1 MRKSILSFL
10 LTVLVATAAQAYVA
24 VVNKADYNEVHIL
37 PAPKDVKIDGNLA
50 EWPTG
55 GELYLFPDE
64 SMAEKFSVKG
74 RMLYD
79 ADNLYIGG
87 VIRDPTPLMNRYT
100 SGSDYKESWNADSIQ
115 VRLIVDPTI
124 PKPYPTGDQRNN
136 AGPRLWA
143 RKLAHMTLWYS
154 TLEQKP
160 CFYASFGMT
169 YSDGRLN
176 PEGMQAAY
184 KMGDDGKSY
193 TFEYKIPW
201 SALTFDGSPHPQAGD
216 ATAAQWQIHWGD
228 DEGRAVSRG
237 MSDVRMKGSASLGYM
252 APGECGKAL
261 FEKTAEVQATVN
273 AAVSDT
279 VPAGHLPITVDV
291 PGEGPKKISI
301 GLWSAEGKLVRTL
314 CGALPVQAGKV
325 TVNWDGLDDF
335 FQPVPAGTYEA
346 RGLVHDGITTH
357 FIASVNNSGQPPYQT
372 SDGRGGWGGDYSP
385 PVSVCSDTQRVY
397 VLWPSGEASTT
408 HIATDFEGRKLWGAN
423 GNSALGNGMAWCLRG
438 DYLYQL
444 GVRGVLKMQAK
455 DGLHTAFSSG
465 KSSIPLP
472 LSWARRGIVA
482 DDTSIYVTQHGLYD
496 KGVTSNA
503 VLVMDRASGDL
514 RRTIPMAFGPF
525 GLALAPDGRLY
536 VAGRTETDGLVVKLD
551 PATGKTEP
559 FLKGLDEPYNLCVD
573 TDNNLYVSL
582 QSNCMQVA
590 KYSPQGKR
598 LMTYGK
604 KGGRPELGA
613 YDPAG
618 MLKPRGVSVDPAGRL
633 WVAEDDSFP
642 RRLSVWNT
650 DGTLWKEFFGAAR
663 YSAFVYG
670 DAERPWL
677 IEEAAFRWKVDL
689 TNGTVTPHSTVYR
702 KGPFPK
708 DRNNTGEEFGW
719 GQFIR
724 RDGRTYICA
733 KGNSGT
739 LRIMEEV
746 DGVYKLRLALRGVGG
761 IFIDQNGDGELQDAE
776 LSTNRVIKL
785 AKWAML
791 PGANLD
797 LYWPATNGFFRLPLK
812 AIQPNGSLVYADNPV
827 LTKCESWPV
836 KQPAMTVDEKG
847 NVFALSYDGR
857 DIQRGEPV
865 RGQNHYLGKWSPDG
879 KCLWK
884 YNNAWTY
891 FAWNSSVYKPG
902 QLLGYVSFCGRP
914 GKYVGITGYYGMY
927 YLLDSE
933 TGLFVDALCQDQR
946 SDYVMGPNIV
956 HTETFNGFLYQ
967 PRGFEDY
974 HFLGGDADGRIW
986 RLDGMKSLRPF
997 SQRLTLGEAEVLKAR
1012 DAALQ
1017 QRAATVASQIT
1028 PLDVFPVDTRKPL
1041 VLDGKANDWRPVTD
1055 GRPGARITADGSRGA
1070 AVYAQYDNT
1079 NLYLLYRVQD
1089 ANPFRNAVKNFQQLF
1104 KTGSSVEF
1112 SFQADPTADP
1122 KRKKPAKGD
1131 VRILFAFTH
1140 EGKPL
1145 ATLYRPVSD
1154 DKSHAAH
1161 FESPTGKDDF
1171 DEVRALT
1178 DIPLALGADKGGY
1191 AVELALPWK
1200 WLGVSPKKGD
1210 VYRGDFGVIYGD
1222 PGGMRN
1228 AIKYMWAD
1236 QSPEVSI
1243 NNDVPSEVRLHPA
1256 QWGQLRFE

>member
-1 MRKSILSFL
+1 MNKAFLSLMAAL
-10 LTVLVATAAQAYVA
+10 LTAEAAQAYVA
-24 VVNKADYNEVHIL
+24 IVNKDDYHEVHIL
-37 PAPKDVKIDGNLA
+37 PAPKDVNIDGDLA
-50 EWPTG
+50 EWPAA
-55 GELYLFPDE
+55 GELSLFPDE

-87 VIRDPTPLMNRYT
+87 VVRDPTPLVNRYT
-100 SGSDYKESWNADSIQ
+100 AASDYKNSWNADSIQ

-184 KMGDDGKSY
+184 KMGADGKSY

-228 DEGRAVSRG
+228 NEGLSVSRG
-237 MSDVRMKGSASLGYM
+237 MSDVRMKGSKSLGYM

-261 FEKTAEVQATVN
+261 FEKTADLQASVN
-273 AAVSDT
+273 AAVSET
-279 VPAGHLPITVDV
+279 VPTGHLPITVDV

-325 TVNWDGLDDF
+325 VVSWDGLDDF

-372 SDGRGGWGGDYSP
+372 SDGRGGWGGDYGP

-397 VLWPSGEASTT
+397 MLWPNGEASTT

-423 GNSALGNGMAWCLRG
+423 GNNAMGQGMALCLRG
-438 DYLYQL
+438 DTLYRL
-444 GVRGVLKMQAK
+444 GVRGVLKMQAR
-455 DGLHTAFSSG
+455 DGLHVAFSSG
-465 KSSIPLP
+465 QSTAALSN
-472 LSWARRGIVA
+472 SWARQGIAA
-482 DDTSIYVTQHGLYD
+482 DDHALYVTQHGLYN
-496 KGVTSNA
+496 KGATSNA
-503 VLVMDRASGDL
+503 ILVLDLASGAL
-514 RRTIPMAFGPF
+514 TRTIPLEFAPF
-525 GLALAPDGRLY
+525 GVAPAAEGKLY
-536 VAGRTETDGLVVKLD
+536 VAGRAGSNGVVAVLDVSAGL
-551 PATGKTEP
+551 TTP
-559 FLKGLDEPYNLCVD
+559 FLGGLDEPFNLCVD
-573 TDNNLYVSL
+573 AAGNLYVSL
-582 QSNCMQVA
+582 QGKAMQVA

-598 LMTYGK
+598 LMTYGR

-663 YSAFVYG
+663 YSPYVYG
-670 DAERPWL
+670 DPERPWL
-677 IEEAAFRWKVDL
+677 IEEGGFRWKVDL
-689 TNGTVTPHSTVYR
+689 QTGAVAPHSTVFR
-702 KGPFPK
+702 KGTIQK
-708 DRNNTGEEFGW
+708 DTSERNTLMGW

-724 RDGRTYICA
+724 RDGHTYLYSKSNGGPLKI
-733 KGNSGT
+733 
-739 LRIMEEV
+739 LEEV
-746 DGVYKLRLALRGVGG
+746 DGVYQLRLETLPKGG
-761 IFIDQNGDGELQDAE
+761 TFIDQNGDGNLQE
-776 LSTNRVIKL
+776 GEIRTNLVLRNVY
-785 AKWAML
+785 WTQQ
-791 PGANLD
+791 PGATLD
-797 LYWPATNGFFRLPLK
+797 LYGPTTNGFCRLPLK
-812 AIQPNGSLVYADNPV
+812 RIQENGCLVYEDNPALV
-827 LTKCESWPV
+827 ACESWPAKV
-836 KQPAMTVDEKG
+836 NSLAVDEQG
-847 NVFALSYDGR
+847 HVFTLSTDGR
-857 DIQRGEPV
+857 DLQRGEPM
-865 RGQNHYLGKWSPDG
+865 RGQGHFLGKWSPEG

-884 YNNAWTY
+884 YNNAWAS

-902 QLLGYVSFCGRP
+902 QLLSYVTFCGRP
-914 GKYVGITGYYGMY
+914 GKYVGITGYYGLY

-967 PRGFEDY
+967 PRGFTDY
-974 HFLGGDADGRIW
+974 YFLGGDADGRIW
-986 RLDGMKSLRPF
+986 RVDGLRAIRPF
-997 SQRLTLGEAEVLKAR
+997 TQSIAVSPQDLGKAQETSAQLRRERVVRL
-1012 DAALQ
+1012 
-1017 QRAATVASQIT
+1017 IN
-1028 PLDVFPVDTRKPL
+1028 PLEIFPVNAGKP
-1041 VLDGKANDWRPVTD
+1041 VVVDGKQGDWQGVTY
-1055 GRPGARITADGSRGA
+1055 GRLGAPITADGSRGA
-1070 AVYAQYDNT
+1070 SVYAQYDST

-1112 SFQADPTADP
+1112 CFEADPTADL

-1145 ATLYRPVSD
+1145 VTLYQPVSD
-1154 DKSHAAH
+1154 DKAFAAH

-1178 DIPLALGADKGGY
+1178 DIPLALGVDKSGY
-1191 AVELALPWK
+1191 TVELALPWK
-1200 WLGVSPKKGD
+1200 LLEVAPKKGD
-1210 VYRGDFGVIYGD
+1210 VFRGDFGVIYGD
-1222 PGGMRN
+1222 PGGTRN
-1228 AIKYMWAD
+1228 AIKYMWSD
-1236 QSPEVSI
+1236 QSPEISI
-1243 NNDVPSEVRLHPA
+1243 NNDIPSEVRLHPA
-1256 QWGQLRFE
+1256 QWGQMRIE